1 MALTYGFYNS
11 VDHDRKYNAT
21 HFSNLF
27 DGIINDGVFSS
38 IGTGLVVQKSSGMTV
53 NVGTGRA
60 WFNKT
65 WTNNDALLPLV
76 IEASHAVLNRID
88 AIVLEVDTSQ
98 ATRANSIKVIKGTAA
113 STPVNPT
120 LTNTEL
126 VHQHPLAYIYV
137 GAGVTEIT
145 QTNITNKV
153 GTTDCPFVTGV
164 MATISIDGF
173 LAQWN
178 AEFED
183 WFENV
188 KAQLEGNVVTNLQNQ
203 IDARLQLAGG
213 TMTGDIVLKGAPTA
227 NLHPATK
234 LYTDNLAAT
243 KLPLAGGTMT
253 GAIVLSGAPTANL
266 HPATKLYVDN
276 LIANIPIPTLRTGTT
291 VPASALGVNGD
302 TYVKI

>member
-1 MALTYGFYNS
+1 MSITFGFYNS

-21 HFSNLF
+21 HFSSLF

-38 IGTGLVVQKSSGMTV
+38 IGNAFVVQANSGMTI
-53 NVGTGRA
+53 NVGAGRA
-60 WFNKT
+60 WFNHT
-65 WTNNDALLPLV
+65 WTNNDTLFPLV
-76 IEASHAVLNRID
+76 VGTAHAILNRID
-88 AIVLEVDTSQ
+88 AVVLEVDSSQ
-98 ATRANSIKVIKGTAA
+98 SIRTNSIKVINGTAA
-113 STPVNPT
+113 SVPVNPT

-137 GAGVTEIT
+137 GAGVTEVT
-145 QTNITNKV
+145 QVNITNKV

-188 KAQLEGNVVTNLQNQ
+188 QAQLEGNVVTNLQNQ
-203 IDARLQLAGG
+203 INARLQLAGG

-253 GAIVLSGAPTANL
+253 GDIVLKGAPTANL

-276 LIANIPIPTLRTGTT
+276 LIANRPTLRTGTT
-291 VPASALGVNGD
+291 VPASGLGVNGD
-302 TYVKI
+302 TYVKTR